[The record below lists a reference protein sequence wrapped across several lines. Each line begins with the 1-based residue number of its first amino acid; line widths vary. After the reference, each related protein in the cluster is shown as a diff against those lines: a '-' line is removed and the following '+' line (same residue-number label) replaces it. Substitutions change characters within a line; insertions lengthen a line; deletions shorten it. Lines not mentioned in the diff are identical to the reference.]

1 MPTSYLLDRNGRVR
15 FVHEGFHG
23 DDTDRAVRQQIDTLL
38 AEKPN
43 S

>member
-1 MPTSYLLDRNGRVR
+1 MPTSYLLDRTGKVR

-23 DDTDRAVRQQIDTLL
+23 EDSVRELRKEIETLL
-38 AEKPN
+38 AEK

>member
-1 MPTSYLLDRNGRVR
+1 VR

-23 DDTDRAVRQQIDTLL
+23 EATERELRRQIETLL
-38 AEKPN
+38 AEK